1 MMKKIHDIICTFK
14 YHFMAK
20 NERIYVINL
29 LSWHL
34 MSFKIF
40 AIINNAEM
48 NMFIF
53 SLFLRIHSEVELS
66 HQILGIL
73 MKLMIHHTGLLSQ
86 GVTSVYTNI
95 SNAWDFFHL
104 LVHLK
109 ALYSDISKKK
119 IFANLIFK
127 QWDFIVMISIF
138 YDSDACQVGTSSY
151 CFLSKCLSAKGERVF
166 SHLSIDVQVHF
177 LLIYLG
183 YLPII
188 DNNPIPCFLKVWFI
202 NNTFTTF

>member
-1 MMKKIHDIICTFK
+1 MKKIHDIICTFK

-20 NERIYVINL
+20 NERICVINL

-66 HQILGIL
+66 HQILGIF

-119 IFANLIFK
+119 SLQI
-127 QWDFIVMISIF
+127 W
-138 YDSDACQVGTSSY
+138 Y
-151 CFLSKCLSAKGERVF
+151 LSNEILLWWFQFFMTQMPAKLE
-166 SHLSIDVQVHF
+166 HLRIAF
-177 LLIYLG
+177 
-183 YLPII
+183 
-188 DNNPIPCFLKVWFI
+188 
-202 NNTFTTF
+202 